1 MLSIAI
7 HSHKGG
13 VGKTTIGVNMAMLLA
28 QAGKNVCLVDFD
40 FGGPNLFTFFNQI
53 NVTYLNE
60 YFWKEKNVDECIYNL
75 KDDYNLEGNFFVCLA
90 DPSSE
95 SITATLEL
103 DSVAAMKMLQD
114 AMKLKN
120 ILRKKPYEVDFLI
133 FDNTPGLGVIN
144 VNSFLVTDTILFL
157 IKFSNSDINGTVHL
171 ISGLIDVLNNET
183 AIIANNIPPEH
194 LVDESKVRDNEK
206 LLVSKIKE
214 QTGVDINF
222 LGWLPTDKELQ
233 SVEYLNAVENLR
245 GADTQRVIH
254 AISLPDHPMMMNL
267 RKVIEKLL

>member
-144 VNSFLVTDTILFL
+144 VNSFLVTFYFQLIILVFFFNYSFSFVYVFNPNTILF
-157 IKFSNSDINGTVHL
+157 
-171 ISGLIDVLNNET
+171 
-183 AIIANNIPPEH
+183 
-194 LVDESKVRDNEK
+194 
-206 LLVSKIKE
+206 
-214 QTGVDINF
+214 
-222 LGWLPTDKELQ
+222 
-233 SVEYLNAVENLR
+233 
-245 GADTQRVIH
+245 
-254 AISLPDHPMMMNL
+254 
-267 RKVIEKLL
+267 

>member
-1 MLSIAI
+1 MLSLAI
-7 HSHKGG
+7 HSNKGG

-28 QAGKNVCLVDFD
+28 QEGKNVCLVDFD
-40 FGGPNLFTFFNQI
+40 FAGPNLFTFFNKI

-60 YFWKEKNVDECIYNL
+60 YFWNEKAVDECVYNL
-75 KDDYNLEGNFFVCLA
+75 KDDYNLKGNLFICLA

-95 SITATLEL
+95 SVTATLEL
-103 DSVAAMKMLQD
+103 DTVAGMKMLQD

-157 IKFSNSDINGTVHL
+157 IKFSNSDINGTVNL

-194 LVDESKVRDNEK
+194 LVNESEVRNLEK
-206 LLVSKIKE
+206 LVVGKIKE
-214 QTGVDINF
+214 QTGVDISF

-233 SVEYLNAVENLR
+233 SIEYMNAVKNLN
-245 GADTQRVIH
+245 GEETERVIH
-254 AISLPDHPMMMNL
+254 AVTLPDHPMMMAL
-267 RKVIEKLL
+267 RKVIKKLP